1 MESQNFTYSS
11 EEELRRIASQ
21 QGYILPS
28 QVAIADPKTDLE
40 EETRA
45 DEAPSEELDGES
57 VAGMIARFG
66 AEGHR
71 PTFKQA
77 LIYRE
82 YMKTKEVD
90 MWNGITS
97 AMSATASDLGSGA
110 YELIGDALHLK
121 VPKVV
126 GSVIE
131 GAIMGTAN
139 WYHMYEEGKFN
150 EDSLLHKM
158 LFKKN
163 NSDEEYYSN
172 LMNMLDLRQSIEEH
186 TRNGYFLPKE
196 IEVGGHKV
204 ELWNPAVVMAISYVA
219 DPSWVAPNFGIESAL
234 AKGMNSANR
243 MLRLNE
249 QLASAGI
256 WASKSIEGNAK
267 KIGESAGRL
276 SAGILK
282 VEESLLKDLKDT
294 FEIDAF
300 IGTSGQVVDKSD
312 LGRGAMTA
320 VGMNAV
326 KIPAWSVTT
335 LTWGVAKLGE
345 GLAGAVETG
354 ARIARE
360 APKNA
365 GMRLSER
372 IAMESESKVVSA
384 MANTWA
390 KTGSPFLEWGTATA
404 HTTLHAG
411 MYGGA
416 FGFTFGGEEGF
427 YNGIG
432 SGFVLGGAFHQI
444 GAFHNTVA
452 GGNSPNEVIKNFLW
466 STQHYD
472 LANQQG
478 LHRLLTN
485 VERDYDDGKGGGQK
499 AKLEVMSDIASA
511 ERLQRNVRR
520 LILTEQEIQARMT
533 DAEWVDYEKFKL
545 AQADTW
551 GGVAFRQ
558 KLSGEMVTI
567 INADRAV
574 KSAVKE
580 ELFHTLMMSER
591 YREVFHQDAMQ
602 ALIGTDD
609 HKGALYRMPKE
620 QALKLLKQFK
630 ESYVGLEQET
640 AKKAPVNDGHFQELD
655 KHWDEVIN
663 DFREG
668 KDLGGKMHSL
678 FEEFL
683 ASYWNRFIEDKP
695 IDYLLKGGDLGLIRN
710 AVQLAKDSYHNIMH
724 TDLTSAGAHFN
735 FGTNIDHFFL
745 DQKTGQRVRIPKLEK
760 LMEHFVK
767 TASKEMYTGWT
778 VNPRKGGGIEG
789 AVANELEHLFS
800 KDATGG
806 LKRTS
811 ESDLDKETAVSMQN
825 VLRSILEL
833 DKSQR
838 GLKIT
843 VNGNNGGDGPMAFSR
858 GKPKKP
864 KTKKQLEE
872 EVTGTKPVQQKLPNR
887 RAIADHWDEVEPDTP
902 RKKRGTIDEDEIAL
916 AEEVAG
922 EDTSGSGRWSTDKR
936 KKFWESVWEGNPRI
950 TITGRAS
957 TAELK
962 ILSDHLPANTVK
974 RFAEL
979 NTIIEMARDGVFA
992 KNVSNIAKTEYM
1004 AKQKENNDGSRITYE
1019 AGEERIRHTN
1029 FIPVELHLYFE
1040 RNKRIV
1046 DGEPEMSVGT
1056 AQIKVTAIDHDALI
1070 KRVDY
1075 AWAKWVETGMSW
1087 RTVRKLFGDKT
1098 NLYQACKD
1106 LITHYSNSESKEG
1119 GIRIFQANGA
1129 VGARDAGHMRTIVN
1143 AVLGFHPTNE
1153 MVRRGEHSNPRWKL
1167 QNRMEGKKVEVPD
1180 VIFDMNIRRMGR
1192 ITTRNGEGFGVDW
1205 NSAYVR
1211 SQYNHSP
1218 AKVKRDHEGNPLRT
1232 HELSALQNSVY
1243 RNKDGE
1249 VLAVYSLNKPYSSQK
1264 RMSESS
1270 VFDYVDEGLGN
1281 RFGSRG
1287 GEYFSDTGWL
1297 HYTPDMG
1304 LASLVSKGSMKTGY
1318 IDTQKHI
1325 DLSDLHPDSTV
1336 EDVAGVLV
1344 NRMAELT
1351 GKSRESLLAKLLSI
1365 ETGEGVT
1372 VGELFNTH
1380 ENVLMHEGHDLDV
1393 WLFTPE
1399 TVKFMNENGIN
1410 SVEYQYHNRIA
1421 DTNSTAVAL
1430 LDNRRFIE
1438 NVSRRAEANYFAFSP
1453 AKKPR
1458 TATHNPPKTITEV
1471 LQDKIRALQNGN
1483 YTEADIQK
1491 AFLSHIVSEDGKTV
1505 LQNSERLTEDGL
1517 DSLIQEQLAKVRQ
1530 LTRKEQ
1536 AEKFGPEDRAKI
1548 ASQLRSHTIKALR
1561 EKFPVAPTEV
1571 LNQIADV
1578 ALSGV
1583 SVSAKTVTTG
1593 RVAGRDIQKE
1603 VLEIN
1608 GTVLGRIKKKGGLT
1622 GRKIEDSG
1630 IPMLAHIAE
1639 MSERDFQI
1647 FKAIPEYLDAI
1658 KKGTT
1663 AEWLQTNQSIV
1674 DDLYGKHGGPK
1685 KFYKKFDDAQKDIFF
1700 LLDAQLANKIPLTDG
1715 SLMDVVNEKK
1725 LKEAFAEKTR
1735 AFVFKT
1741 LTEAGWGQRGSLM
1754 ESWDKYRDVKK
1765 EAEMSRALF
1774 RMHSEKI
1781 EGMLTSEFHERVLD
1795 TLVALDIPL
1804 DNKIVNHREIAEMV
1818 RAVLYDQSRK
1828 GLIKLGSYEAIAES
1842 VRLYYEYAERE
1853 SVDGKKIVI
1862 DKKRAI
1868 RENLVKALIELEEN
1882 GFEGINWTKRP
1893 DTRDVTKEGKVFKV
1907 TQKLFAGSGDTLMS
1921 IDGHNVWDFEGTH
1934 FKVIEEGVWADDSA
1948 LILRDMRTGEAILT
1962 KPMKKEGSSTASN
1975 SERGK
1980 IIREFLS
1987 EATHAIVKRQ
1997 PATALSMNFGQV
2009 HGPVKDYIIT
2019 KWLASE
2025 KQADVGMLGGQDFS
2039 NFALYKQGNHYVAV
2053 RKYENYL
2060 IDEALPK
2067 REGEPIKKRGQG
2079 DIDTQQRIDQLE
2091 RDFANGVVERTV
2103 PSGKNKTSTVK
2114 RKGSADELAT
2124 LREQITDLKGK
2135 LFTDRGVIL
2144 EMGQDGSV
2152 TVIDTPHTMLEMATA
2167 IKNLKKGNLN
2177 TKSFDAY
2184 VKEMYRIFHYKL
2196 KAFQEK
2202 EAGRIEKVLDP
2213 KEGNLVKIKK
2223 LQAEIDKHQS
2233 EVRNLYMER
2242 YRKLRKEKYADG
2254 KEAYPEEMWSPSDMV
2269 SEVEKQIDA
2278 DIKNADQN
2286 VRNAQNRIYAL
2297 EQKLLDLGAFPE
2309 FSKMSMSEQQTW
2321 LSQQDRYSKENGVG
2335 GKYDT
2340 ANWLDTKMPMLQ
2352 GEPTMDYIVRIRK
2365 ERQTQ
2370 SQLLIQHQGAYDG
2383 MKNLLDYNKVNLEKV
2398 KEKVQF
2404 LAQQYAEANGLKVT
2418 QTWLK
2423 GLVEGGKDE
2432 MWTQVIN
2439 MGKIKNLT
2447 GGKAM
2452 TPRYLPD
2459 TEGIVGKKSS
2469 AVTVKDMHTA
2479 FLEGMMTASDN
2490 WRGITG
2496 SRMERINLLLDRAEK
2511 QADKGP
2517 KEPRPVRPE
2526 GMSNDEW
2533 TLTQEYYLAKKH
2545 AREFGA
2551 THTLPLFKEWVK
2563 INEEKFPK
2571 LAKSVIYDKKGVPTY
2586 QTRSQLRIHQRPQD
2600 VNLNIESM
2608 LRDASVEKGLLFED
2622 IMEAGRQKSRPSTEF
2637 NLGDDLN
2644 TVLEGSSLNHAEGAW
2659 VQDPINRNKVEELQS
2674 IWKEDRKDD
2683 RLKADN
2689 KFVEAVKEEHFRSV
2703 VGKDGREILD
2713 SMDRIES
2720 LQSQAYKLY
2729 RIVDELEFQQH
2740 QLSITGDKDGEIPN
2754 LKAKQTA
2761 YEERIYKLNSEI
2773 KPLEA
2778 RIQQS
2783 IDITAVKEKQDAVT
2797 RMSEPLKRIEEN
2809 ITNLRAEFDARNLL
2823 IQKLN
2828 PPAVPVPDGG
2838 PAGSRAQIE
2847 RATALAHNAKRPTRA
2862 QYEEIKTARQEMA
2875 EIQKEIHSEEA
2886 KAMPLRKAI
2895 KDTGVEAGQWKYPQG
2910 RVETDISPVQ
2920 IAKFN
2925 NPAYQMVIDMVNKK
2939 RQNIDAYLLQ
2949 RERTLNERKQLAE
2962 SHAQDY
2968 AKHLATF
2975 DARAKQLGY
2984 TSSSLIVSPNNPRT
2998 HQIYLAF
3005 PKISYDL
3012 YGSMHPL
3019 DWSGS
3024 EWQIGTT
3031 SKGEKTISFG
3041 SSNDPAYVLYNKEV
3055 QGGRKIY
3062 TLADYMFFAQK
3073 KAEYHMANPDM
3084 AISAEDAM
3092 LIRTLVP
3099 PDVYTIPQSKAD
3111 TIIDKHWRE
3120 IKRIKSGILDNL
3132 DVPANAKALVTRFV
3146 EDGLDLVIGRRQDR
3160 INAFKRLEG
3169 LSDAEFLDRTKDM
3182 TPEQV
3187 DQMTFKKEYI
3197 EQAYYWLQDAK
3208 DVGGFVYLTE
3218 NTKAYEKQDPRNKN
3232 STIPFV
3238 TEKLS
3243 IQSIIEM
3250 DGFLAQLQESMDRRK
3265 ISSMFDTKPY
3275 SKTLYES
3282 LPIQERVNLDAT
3294 VVQKLALEND
3304 AGVLR
3309 HQGLLEAERR
3319 GNPQWFPDQQKDIQ
3333 YTGND
3338 ADSIRLEHERVE
3350 SLLKKVG
3357 AVEASI
3363 AMYKGEVTNFI
3374 AKRPWALDHLL
3385 SLKDD
3390 GVHFSNL
3397 VWKDGDVITRAD
3409 SMRTSNDGRY
3419 IIKREPYG
3427 KEFRY
3432 QLYYIG
3438 ETFLGADGVKIYE
3451 IPTSQIGTFSD
3462 TTQAQVMARFI
3473 EDDIVRLRTLQ
3484 SLVKGGNDNYS
3495 PTKVFN
3501 TLIPYSSTKAGHILG
3516 SLAEVPAFSS
3526 AVIRAYEAHG
3536 GKPEHSST
3544 MKKILAPL
3552 QNFGETQFFAVN
3564 GNGQVVLKDRIITP
3578 SVEHTLKKYFDLSY
3592 TKDGHKRWT
3601 SKDRTQTSP
3610 APANTEHTAPTASNP
3625 ALETPTVHE
3634 QKLADITSFEAI
3646 SNVQVEGQNFQQW
3659 EVIRNKLNYQIIRT
3673 KVNGTQQFKLFNQ
3686 SSLFIGQFH
3695 HEQEAVDEIFAK
3707 EFAEKGLKYV
3717 R

>member
-11 EEELRRIASQ
+11 EEDLRRIASE

-28 QVAIADPKTDLE
+28 QVAVADPKTDLE

-45 DEAPSEELDGES
+45 DEAPSEELDGEA

-82 YMKTKEVD
+82 HMKTKEVD

-243 MLRLNE
+243 MLKLNE

-267 KIGESAGRL
+267 KVGESAGRL

-485 VERDYDDGKGGGQK
+485 VERDYNDGKGGGEK

-710 AVQLAKDSYHNIMH
+710 AVQLAKDSYQNIMH

-778 VNPRKGGGIEG
+778 INPRKGGGIEG
-789 AVANELEHLFS
+789 AVVNELEHLWS

-872 EVTGTKPVQQKLPNR
+872 EVTGTKPVQNKLPNR
-887 RAIADHWDEVEPDTP
+887 RAIADHWDEVEPATP
-902 RKKRGTIDEDEIAL
+902 RKKRKTIDEDEIAT

-979 NTIIEMARDGVFA
+979 NTIIEMAREGVFA

-1019 AGEERIRHTN
+1019 AGEERVRHTN

-1040 RNKRIV
+1040 RNKRMV

-1129 VGARDAGHMRTIVN
+1129 VGARDAGHMRTIAN

-1264 RMSESS
+1264 RKSESS

-1325 DLSDLHPDSTV
+1325 DLSDLHPTSTV

-1344 NRMAELT
+1344 NRMSELT
-1351 GKSRESLLAKLLSI
+1351 GKSRESLLAELLSI

-1471 LQDKIRALQNGN
+1471 LQDKIRALQKGN

-1491 AFLSHIVSEDGKTV
+1491 AFLSHIVSEDGNTV
-1505 LQNSERLTEDGL
+1505 LQNPERLTEEGL
-1517 DSLIQEQLAKVRQ
+1517 DSLIQEQLAKVKQ
-1530 LTRKEQ
+1530 LTKKEQ
-1536 AEKFGPEDRAKI
+1536 AEKFGPADRAKI

-1583 SVSAKTVTTG
+1583 SVNAKTVTTG

-1715 SLMDVVNEKK
+1715 SLMDIVNEKK

-1795 TLVALDIPL
+1795 TLTALDIPL
-1804 DNKIVNHREIAEMV
+1804 DNKVVNHREIAEMV

-1862 DKKRAI
+1862 DKKKVI
-1868 RENLVKALIELEEN
+1868 RENLVKALIELEES
-1882 GFEGINWTKRP
+1882 GFEGINWTKRQ
-1893 DTRDVTKEGKVFKV
+1893 DSLEKTKEGKVYKQ
-1907 TQKLFAGSGDTLMS
+1907 TQKLFAGSGDTLMT
-1921 IDGHNVWDFEGTH
+1921 IDAHNIWDFEGTH

-1975 SERGK
+1975 SERQR

-1987 EATHAIVKRQ
+1987 EATHSIVKRQ

-2009 HGPVKDYIIT
+2009 HGPVKEYVIT
-2019 KWLASE
+2019 KWLADD
-2025 KQADVGMLGGQDFS
+2025 KQANVGMLGGQDFS

-2067 REGEPIKKRGQG
+2067 RDGETDRKRGRG

-2103 PSGKNKTSTVK
+2103 PSGKNKTSIVK

-2184 VKEMYRIFHYKL
+2184 VKEMYRTFHYKL
-2196 KAFQEK
+2196 KAFKEK
-2202 EAGRIEKVLDP
+2202 EAGRIDKVLDP

-2242 YRKLRKEKYADG
+2242 YRKLRKERYADG

-2269 SEVEKQIDA
+2269 KEVEKQIDA

-2321 LSQQDRYSKENGVG
+2321 LAQQDRYSKENGVG

-2365 ERQTQ
+2365 ERQAQ

-2383 MKNLLDYNKVNLEKV
+2383 MKNLLDYNKLNLEKV
-2398 KEKVQF
+2398 KLKVQF
-2404 LAQQYAEANGLKVT
+2404 LAQQYAEASGIKVT
-2418 QTWLK
+2418 QGWLK
-2423 GLVEGGKDE
+2423 GLVDGGKDE
-2432 MWTQVIN
+2432 MWTSVIN

-2459 TEGIVGKKSS
+2459 TEGVVGKKSS

-2496 SRMERINLLLDRAEK
+2496 SRLERINLLLDRAEK

-2526 GMSNDEW
+2526 GMKDAEW

-2563 INEEKFPK
+2563 MNAEKFPK
-2571 LAKSVIYDKKGVPTY
+2571 LAVEVIGKKGEET
-2586 QTRSQLRIHQRPQD
+2586 TNIRSQLRVHQRPQD
-2600 VNLNIESM
+2600 VNLNVEAM
-2608 LRDASVEKGLLFED
+2608 LRDVSAERGLMFED
-2622 IMEAGRQKSRPSTEF
+2622 IMEAGRQKARPSTEF

-2659 VQDPINRNKVEELQS
+2659 VQDPINRKKVEELQQR
-2674 IWKEDRKDD
+2674 WKEDRQDD

-2713 SMDRIES
+2713 SIDRIES
-2720 LQSQAYKLY
+2720 LQTQAYKLY

-2773 KPLEA
+2773 KPLEV
-2778 RIQQS
+2778 RIQQT
-2783 IDITAVKEKQDAVT
+2783 IDITAVKEKQDAVA
-2797 RMSEPLKRIEEN
+2797 RMSEPLRRIEEN
-2809 ITNLRAEFDARNLL
+2809 ITSLRAEFDARNLL

-2828 PPAVPVPDGG
+2828 PPAVPVPEGG

-2847 RATALAHNAKRPTRA
+2847 RATALAQNAKRPTRA
-2862 QYEEIKTARQEMA
+2862 QYEEIKTAKQEMA
-2875 EIQKEIHSEEA
+2875 EIQKEIHAEEA
-2886 KAMPLRKAI
+2886 KAIPLRKAI
-2895 KDTGVEAGQWKYPQG
+2895 KDTGVEAGEWKYPKG
-2910 RVETDISPVQ
+2910 SVETDISPVQ

-2962 SHAQDY
+2962 SHATDY

-2984 TSSSLIVSPNNPRT
+2984 SSSSLIVSPNNPRT

-3031 SKGEKTISFG
+3031 ARGEKTISFG

-3073 KAEYHMANPDM
+3073 KAEYHIANPDM
-3084 AISAEDAM
+3084 PISAEDAM

-3099 PDVYTIPQSKAD
+3099 PDVYVIPKNKAD
-3111 TIIDKHWRE
+3111 TIIDSHWRE

-3132 DVPANAKALVTRFV
+3132 DVPSNAKALVTRFV

-3208 DVGGFVYLTE
+3208 DVGGFIYLTE
-3218 NTKAYEKQDPRNKN
+3218 NTATYEKQDPKNKN
-3232 STIPFV
+3232 STKPFL

-3275 SKTLYES
+3275 SKTLYEA

-3357 AVEASI
+3357 AVEASV

-3374 AKRPWALDHLL
+3374 SKRPWALDHLL

-3397 VWKDGDVITRAD
+3397 VWKDGDVTTRAD

-3427 KEFRY
+3427 KDFRY

-3451 IPTSQIGTFSD
+3451 IPTSQLGTFSD

-3501 TLIPYSSTKAGHILG
+3501 TLIPFSSTKAGHILG
-3516 SLAEVPAFSS
+3516 SLAEVPAFSG

-3536 GKPEHSST
+3536 GKPEHAST
-3544 MKKILAPL
+3544 MKKILSPL
-3552 QNFGETQFFAVN
+3552 QDFGELQYFAVN
-3564 GNGQVVLKDRIITP
+3564 GNGQVVLKTRIITP
-3578 SVEHTLKKYFDLSY
+3578 SVEGTLKKYFDLSY
-3592 TKDGHKRWT
+3592 TADGHKTWT

>member
-11 EEELRRIASQ
+11 EEDLRRIASQ

-28 QVAIADPKTDLE
+28 QVAVADPKTDLE

-45 DEAPSEELDGES
+45 SEAPSEELDGES
-57 VAGMIARFG
+57 IAGMIARFTT
-66 AEGHR
+66 EGHR
-71 PTFKQA
+71 PTFQQA

-82 YMKTKEVD
+82 HMKTKEVD

-196 IEVGGHKV
+196 MEVGGHKI

-243 MLRLNE
+243 MLKLNE

-267 KIGESAGRL
+267 KVGESAGRL

-499 AKLEVMSDIASA
+499 AKLQVMSDIASA

-520 LILTEQEIQARMT
+520 LILTEEEIQARMT
-533 DAEWVDYEKFKL
+533 DDEWVDYEKFKL

-620 QALKLLKQFK
+620 QALSLLKQFK
-630 ESYVGLEQET
+630 EAYVGLEQET

-710 AVQLAKDSYHNIMH
+710 AVQLAKDSYQNIMH

-800 KDATGG
+800 RDATGG

-843 VNGNNGGDGPMAFSR
+843 VNGNNGGDGPMAFSK

-872 EVTGTKPVQQKLPNR
+872 EVTGTKPVQNKLPNR
-887 RAIADHWDEVEPDTP
+887 RAIADHWDDVEPATP
-902 RKKRGTIDEDEIAL
+902 RKKRGTIDEDEIAT

-1019 AGEERIRHTN
+1019 AGEERVRHTN

-1046 DGEPEMSVGT
+1046 DGEPELSVGT

-1129 VGARDAGHMRTIVN
+1129 VGARDAGHMRTIAN

-1153 MVRRGEHSNPRWKL
+1153 MIRRGEHSNPRWKL
-1167 QNRMEGKKVEVPD
+1167 QNRMEGKKVDVPD

-1249 VLAVYSLNKPYSSQK
+1249 ILAVYSLNKPYSSQK

-1325 DLSDLHPDSTV
+1325 DLSDLHPTSTV

-1344 NRMAELT
+1344 NRMSELT
-1351 GKSRESLLAKLLSI
+1351 GKSRESLLAELLSI

-1458 TATHNPPKTITEV
+1458 TPSHNPPKTITEV
-1471 LQDKIRALQNGN
+1471 LQDKIRALQKGN

-1491 AFLSHIVSEDGKTV
+1491 AFLSHIVSEDGNTV
-1505 LQNSERLTEDGL
+1505 LQNPERLTEDGL

-1548 ASQLRSHTIKALR
+1548 ASQLRSHTLKALR

-1583 SVSAKTVTTG
+1583 SVNAKTVTTG

-1725 LKEAFAEKTR
+1725 IREAFAEKTR

-1754 ESWDKYRDVKK
+1754 ETWDKYRDVKK

-1774 RMHSEKI
+1774 RMHSENI

-1795 TLVALDIPL
+1795 TLTALDIPL

-1862 DKKRAI
+1862 DKKKAL

-1907 TQKLFAGSGDTLMS
+1907 TQKLFAGSGDTLMT
-1921 IDGHNVWDFEGTH
+1921 IDGHNIWDFEGTH

-1975 SERGK
+1975 TERGK

-2019 KWLASE
+2019 KWLAE
-2025 KQADVGMLGGQDFS
+2025 DKQADVGMLGGQDFS

-2067 REGEPIKKRGQG
+2067 RDGEPERKKGRG

-2152 TVIDTPHTMLEMATA
+2152 SVIDTPHTMLEMATA

-2177 TKSFDAY
+2177 TKSFEAY
-2184 VKEMYRIFHYKL
+2184 VKEMYRTFHYKL

-2202 EAGRIEKVLDP
+2202 ETGRIEKVLDP

-2233 EVRNLYMER
+2233 EVQKLYMER

-2254 KEAYPEEMWSPSDMV
+2254 KEAYPEEMWSAQDMV
-2269 SEVEKQIDA
+2269 KEVEKQIDA

-2321 LSQQDRYSKENGVG
+2321 LAQQDRYSKENGVG

-2352 GEPTMDYIVRIRK
+2352 GEPTMDYIVRVRK
-2365 ERQTQ
+2365 ERQAQ

-2398 KEKVQF
+2398 KLKVQF
-2404 LAQQYAEANGLKVT
+2404 LAQQYAEASGIKVT

-2423 GLVEGGKDE
+2423 GLVAGGEGE

-2447 GGKAM
+2447 GHKPM

-2526 GMSNDEW
+2526 GMSNEEW

-2608 LRDASVEKGLLFED
+2608 LRDASAEKGLLFED

-2637 NLGDDLN
+2637 DLGDDLN

-2659 VQDPINRNKVEELQS
+2659 VQDPLNRKKIEELQEK
-2674 IWKEDRKDD
+2674 WKVDREDD

-2713 SMDRIES
+2713 SMDKIES

-2761 YEERIYKLNSEI
+2761 YEDRIYKLNSEI
-2773 KPLEA
+2773 RPLEA
-2778 RIQQS
+2778 RIQES

-2797 RMSEPLKRIEEN
+2797 RMSEPLRKIEQN
-2809 ITNLRAEFDARNLL
+2809 LDSLRAEFDARNLL
-2823 IQKLN
+2823 VQKLN

-2847 RATALAHNAKRPTRA
+2847 RATALAQNAKRPTRA
-2862 QYEEIKTARQEMA
+2862 QYEEIKTAKQEMA
-2875 EIQKEIHSEEA
+2875 QIQKEIHAEEA
-2886 KAMPLRKAI
+2886 KAIPLRQAI
-2895 KDTGVEAGQWKYPQG
+2895 KDTGVTAGEWKYPKG

-2939 RQNIDAYLLQ
+2939 RHNIDTYLLQ

-2962 SHAQDY
+2962 SHATDY

-2984 TSSSLIVSPNNPRT
+2984 SSSSLIVSPNNPRT

-3031 SKGEKTISFG
+3031 ARGEKTISFG

-3111 TIIDKHWRE
+3111 TILDKHWKE

-3169 LSDAEFLDRTKDM
+3169 LSDAEFIERTKDM

-3197 EQAYYWLQDAK
+3197 EQAYYWLQEAK
-3208 DVGGFVYLTE
+3208 DVGGFIHLTKTTE
-3218 NTKAYEKQDPRNKN
+3218 AYQKQDPRNKD
-3232 STIPFV
+3232 STTPFL

-3275 SKTLYES
+3275 SKTLYEA
-3282 LPIQERVNLDAT
+3282 LPVQERVNLDAT
-3294 VVQKLALEND
+3294 VVQRLALEND

-3350 SLLKKVG
+3350 SLLKKIG
-3357 AVEASI
+3357 AVEASV

-3397 VWKDGDVITRAD
+3397 VWKDGDVMTRAD

-3427 KEFRY
+3427 KDFRY

-3516 SLAEVPAFSS
+3516 SLAEVPAFSG

-3536 GKPEHSST
+3536 GKPEHAST
-3544 MKKILAPL
+3544 MKKILSPL
-3552 QNFGETQFFAVN
+3552 QDFGELQFFAVN
-3564 GNGQVVLKDRIITP
+3564 GNGQVVQKRRIITP
-3578 SVEHTLKKYFDLSY
+3578 SVEVTLKKYFNLSY
-3592 TKDGHKRWT
+3592 TADGHKTWT